1 MGHNYGFVFI
11 LISNYQ
17 SGSHLEWWKEIKKSN
32 FMNHVTHNNKE

>member
-1 MGHNYGFVFI
+1 MGHEYGFVFI

-17 SGSHLEWWKEIKKSN
+17 SGSSFRMAEKNKKSN